1 MSKIKKTAALI
12 LALLMILTF
21 TVSFGVFAE
30 DHSEGG
36 EESSS
41 SVEESS
47 SQEESSSEEI
57 SSSEE
62 KKSSSSEDE
71 KSSSSEETSSSE
83 ESSSEE
89 SSSKEEKRSSSASS
103 EEEAYAQLLTDDLT
117 GFSIGLSQPSDKL
130 LMAARSVSSEDTE
143 LAEVYNKLLGASKNK
158 ELICCYEVELGGD
171 DSFES
176 KVTAMIPVDESIIG
190 RDMVVLFYPEG
201 ALRVDTSNKNVTR
214 AGAQPDG
221 KADLLSGHGVIKL
234 SEMLKSGR
242 KYYFAVCE
250 FADFVPASGGIGILG
265 IVAIIVAAMALA
277 SGGLLAFLWIRY
289 NKKQQTSK
297 D

>member
-12 LALLMILTF
+12 LALLTILTF

-41 SVEESS
+41 SVEETS

-62 KKSSSSEDE
+62 KKSSSSEE
-71 KSSSSEETSSSE
+71 KKSSSSEET
-83 ESSSEE
+83 SSSEE

-158 ELICCYEVELGGD
+158 ELICCYEVELGGVD
-171 DSFES
+171 DFEG

>member
-12 LALLMILTF
+12 LALLTILTF

-30 DHSEGG
+30 DHSEG

-62 KKSSSSEDE
+62 KKSSSSEE
-71 KSSSSEETSSSE
+71 KKSSSSEET
-83 ESSSEE
+83 SSSEE

-201 ALRVDTSNKNVTR
+201 ALRVDTSNKNVSR
-214 AGAQPDG
+214 AAAQLDEEN
-221 KADLLSGHGVIKL
+221 DSFSGHGVIKL
-234 SEMLKSGR
+234 SETLKAGR